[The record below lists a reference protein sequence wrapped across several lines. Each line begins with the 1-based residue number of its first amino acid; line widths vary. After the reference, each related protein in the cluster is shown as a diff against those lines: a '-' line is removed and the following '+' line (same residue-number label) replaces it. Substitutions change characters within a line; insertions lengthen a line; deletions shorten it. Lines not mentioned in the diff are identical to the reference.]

1 MDEFRYDVALSFLV
15 QDISLAT
22 ALRDKLSESLNV
34 FFFSHNQEELA
45 GTDGLE
51 SMRKPFLSESRLNVV
66 LFRELWGHTP
76 WTGVEESAIRD
87 SCLKCSFHNVF
98 FLMVEPK
105 DPKPVWL
112 PDTPVRFNL
121 GEFSLEQAVGAIKLR
136 VQERGGH
143 FEPLTPL
150 RKADQ
155 LKAEQKYQM
164 AKSAM
169 GSEEGIKRV
178 QNEVNSL
185 ISEIEHQISDVNDQ
199 GEVAIE
205 WEVNPGVCILRYQ
218 RVSMI
223 VRWHQKWTNSLEDS
237 GLSVE
242 EFNGRLL
249 FNSERGQ
256 FIQLDRPDQIKELKY
271 VPDISRAL
279 DYGWRLAAT
288 GPQNFVP
295 NKELADQC
303 LIRFLDLIQSDL
315 MGKVYRKSPY

>member
-1 MDEFRYDVALSFLV
+1 MEEFKYDVALSFLV
-15 QDISLAT
+15 RDISLAT
-22 ALRDKLSESLNV
+22 ALRDKLSESLKV

-51 SMRKPFLSESRLNVV
+51 SMRKPFLLESRLNVV

-121 GEFSLEQAVGAIKLR
+121 GEYSLEQAVGAIKLR

-155 LKAEQKYQM
+155 LKAEQKYQW
-164 AKSAM
+164 AKSTM
-169 GSEEGIKRV
+169 GSQEGIKRIE
-178 QNEVNSL
+178 NEVNSL
-185 ISEIEHQISDVNDQ
+185 I
-199 GEVAIE
+199 
-205 WEVNPGVCILRYQ
+205 
-218 RVSMI
+218 
-223 VRWHQKWTNSLEDS
+223 
-237 GLSVE
+237 
-242 EFNGRLL
+242 
-249 FNSERGQ
+249 
-256 FIQLDRPDQIKELKY
+256 
-271 VPDISRAL
+271 RA
-279 DYGWRLAAT
+279 
-288 GPQNFVP
+288 
-295 NKELADQC
+295 C
-303 LIRFLDLIQSDL
+303 SH
-315 MGKVYRKSPY
+315 

>member
-1 MDEFRYDVALSFLV
+1 MEDFKYDVALSFLV

-22 ALRDKLSESLNV
+22 ALRDKLSESLKV

-51 SMRKPFLSESRLNVV
+51 SMRNPFLLESRLNVV
-66 LFRELWGHTP
+66 LFRESWGHTQ
-76 WTGVEESAIRD
+76 WTGVEEAAIRD
-87 SCLKCSFHNVF
+87 SCLKCHFHNVF
-98 FLMVEPK
+98 FLMIEPK

-121 GEFSLEQAVGAIKLR
+121 GEFSLEQAVGAIKAR

-155 LKAEQKYQM
+155 LKAEQKYQW
-164 AKSAM
+164 AKSDM
-169 GSEEGIKRV
+169 GSQEGVKRIV
-178 QNEVNSL
+178 NEVNL
-185 ISEIEHQISDVNDQ
+185 LMSEIERQIP
-199 GEVAIE
+199 
-205 WEVNPGVCILRYQ
+205 EVNNQSEIDIECEMNREACVLRHQ

-223 VRWHQKWTNSLEDS
+223 VRWHQRYTNSLEDS
-237 GLSVE
+237 GVSVE
-242 EFNGRLL
+242 EYNGRLL
-249 FNSERGQ
+249 FNRELGKFYQ
-256 FIQLDRPDQIKELKY
+256 PIQPDQIKKLEY

-279 DYGWRLAAT
+279 DYGWRRAVNET
-288 GPQNFVP
+288 KDFIPS
-295 NKELADQC
+295 KELANQC
-303 LIRFLDLIQSDL
+303 LIQFLDLIQCDI